1 MTENNKLAT
10 TPSPFAVESLE
21 SRTLLSGSHGSLD
34 FGGGRFIGPVGAIDF
49 SAAPAAVQAGLNALA
64 STDGAAAPADTDAV
78 FLGNSGGMETY
89 SIKVTGTG
97 TVSKLT
103 VDVAGAPVTPA
114 TRAAATYADVPA
126 ATSSE
131 VAKIA
136 DALGLT
142 APASTDDVV
151 VVTPA
156 TGPATYTVRLTA
168 PDSPT
173 TTTTDS
179 TDSTDAES
187 LLHRARD
194 FFRGRVVTVDADGN
208 PAGNQRLPAAAFS
221 SAVIDGLNA
230 GVPDGAT
237 PLAADATT
245 PVSVR
250 TANGVTTYSAVF
262 TATGTRTTVTVLP
275 DGSAAALPTRS
286 SVAFS
291 DVPSAAAT
299 ELQSLVTDKGG
310 DTIAADAKVTAFDE
324 ANGTVI
330 YTLNTTYTTAAGRTR
345 FLTVS
350 SDQDGNPTVPPSIGF
365 NFGGFGGLDFGPFH
379 FGGFGGFGH
388 HGLGH

>member
-1 MTENNKLAT
+1 MTETNRPT
-10 TPSPFAVESLE
+10 TNPSPFAIEPLE

-49 SAAPAAVQAGLNALA
+49 SAAPAAVQTGLNALA
-64 STDGAAAPADTDAV
+64 STDNAAAPADTDTV
-78 FLGNSGGMETY
+78 FLGNSNGIETY

-114 TRAAATYADVPA
+114 ARAAATYADVPA
-126 ATSSE
+126 ATSAE

-142 APASTDDVV
+142 TPASTDDVV

-156 TGPATYTVRLTA
+156 SGAATYTVRLTA
-168 PDSPT
+168 PDST
-173 TTTTDS
+173 TATDS
-179 TDSTDAES
+179 ADAES
-187 LLHRARD
+187 FFHRVRD
-194 FFRGRVVTVDADGN
+194 FFRGRTVTVDADGK
-208 PAGNQRLPAAAFS
+208 PAGNQQLPAAAFS

-230 GVPDGAT
+230 GAPGGAT
-237 PLAADATT
+237 PLAADSTT

-262 TATGTRTTVTVLP
+262 TATGTRTTATVLP

-299 ELQSLVTDKGG
+299 ELQSLVADKGG

-330 YTLNTTYTTAAGRTR
+330 YTLNTTYTTTAGRTR

-350 SDQDGNPTVPPSIGF
+350 SDQDGNATVPPSVGF

-379 FGGFGGFGH
+379 FGGFGGFGR
-388 HGLGH
+388 HGFGH